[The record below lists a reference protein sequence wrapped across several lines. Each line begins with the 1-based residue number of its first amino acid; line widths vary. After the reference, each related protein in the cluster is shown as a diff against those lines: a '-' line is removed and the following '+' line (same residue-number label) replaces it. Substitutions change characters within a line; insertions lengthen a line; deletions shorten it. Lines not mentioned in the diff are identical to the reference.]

1 MKNYNIIKLFGLIIY
16 VLLGYQTK
24 GLSQYSDKWIS
35 LKYHATRTN
44 PHYFYLQDIINENL
58 DKNTLGTIFNEKKQE
73 KYLRLSGGTLSAV
86 KGYLSKIEKPAQRK
100 YPIIL
105 TIKEL
110 SINEKLGNTDIHGKC
125 KIQVSFAYQRDTTRF
140 ELTTFQTA
148 ISFSRS
154 VGDYNNYEI
163 LISKLLEKSLAH
175 LDEWL
180 EEEQY
185 TNIKLVKNL
194 KLIILPDEG
203 INDPVRE
210 DTIFWSPSRKM
221 TWDDFTG
228 IQPKASRY
236 SAQIFNNFEYSA
248 PVKIEDGTLII
259 TLTMKAYMLKN
270 SSWTSSTSLS
280 AYSIAHEQ
288 LHFDITKLIIEKFKA
303 EASKILTLDDYDS
316 ELQRLFIDMYREMN
330 RLQKEYDEE
339 SNHSINIVGQEKWRA
354 YISQALKKYITPET
368 GNP

>member
-1 MKNYNIIKLFGLIIY
+1 
-16 VLLGYQTK
+16 
-24 GLSQYSDKWIS
+24 
-35 LKYHATRTN
+35 
-44 PHYFYLQDIINENL
+44 
-58 DKNTLGTIFNEKKQE
+58 
-73 KYLRLSGGTLSAV
+73 
-86 KGYLSKIEKPAQRK
+86 
-100 YPIIL
+100 
-105 TIKEL
+105 
-110 SINEKLGNTDIHGKC
+110 
-125 KIQVSFAYQRDTTRF
+125 
-140 ELTTFQTA
+140 
-148 ISFSRS
+148 
-154 VGDYNNYEI
+154 
-163 LISKLLEKSLAH
+163 
-175 LDEWL
+175 
-180 EEEQY
+180 
-185 TNIKLVKNL
+185 
-194 KLIILPDEG
+194 
-203 INDPVRE
+203 
-210 DTIFWSPSRKM
+210 M

-259 TLTMKAYMLKN
+259 TLTMKAYMLKS